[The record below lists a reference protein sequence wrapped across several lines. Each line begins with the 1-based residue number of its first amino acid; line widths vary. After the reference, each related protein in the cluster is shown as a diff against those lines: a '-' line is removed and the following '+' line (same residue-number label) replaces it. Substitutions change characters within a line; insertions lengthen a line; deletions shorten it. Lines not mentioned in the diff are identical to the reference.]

1 MSLLVKVNQSDN
13 VAIAV
18 QPLTAGTE
26 IEGLHINQD
35 IPQAHKVALADIPK
49 GSPVIRYGVILGYAM
64 NPIRRGDW
72 INEFMLELP
81 TPPSVDDMEYG
92 KNIVTELP
100 DPPVTTFE
108 GYVNSDGGYAGTRNI
123 LGISTTVQ
131 CVTGVLNVA
140 VKRMKEELLP
150 KYPNV
155 DDIVPIN
162 HAYGCGVAIN
172 APEASD
178 IIRALERELKKA
190 GAKIHLHTAVQEIVK
205 KPVTDSVNTLESEAA
220 LTESG
225 YDAGKSRK
233 GKKLSDIPQ
242 EKITGVIL
250 TDGTFMEGD
259 AVIVATGGFS
269 YQSTGSTG
277 DGYRFARELG
287 LKVTDIAPSLV
298 PLKTKEDYV
307 PKLQGL
313 SLKNTGLTIKN
324 GKKVLYEDFGEMMF
338 THFGVTGPMILSASA
353 HIGAKLAKAPNGE
366 LSAYLDLKPALTREQ
381 LDARIL
387 REFEAGPNKQ
397 FKNVIGVLF
406 PSSLTPV
413 MLELGGIPAEKK
425 IHDISREERQHFIDL
440 IKAFPFTITGM
451 GEFKEAIITRG
462 GVSVKEINPGTMEVK
477 KISGLYFAGEVLD
490 LDAVTGGYNL
500 QIAWS
505 TAYLAAQAIRYC
517 SLRSQ

>member
-1 MSLLVKVNQSDN
+1 MSKVLIIGGGAAGMMAGVFAARNHHEVHILEKNEKLGKKVFITGKGRCNVANACDTEELFPAVMSNPKFLYSGFYSFGPQDVMNYFEEAGVPLKVERGNRVFPQSD
-13 VAIAV
+13 
-18 QPLTAGTE
+18 
-26 IEGLHINQD
+26 H
-35 IPQAHKVALADIPK
+35 
-49 GSPVIRYGVILGYAM
+49 S
-64 NPIRRGDW
+64 
-72 INEFMLELP
+72 
-81 TPPSVDDMEYG
+81 
-92 KNIVTELP
+92 
-100 DPPVTTFE
+100 
-108 GYVNSDGGYAGTRNI
+108 
-123 LGISTTVQ
+123 
-131 CVTGVLNVA
+131 
-140 VKRMKEELLP
+140 
-150 KYPNV
+150 
-155 DDIVPIN
+155 
-162 HAYGCGVAIN
+162 
-172 APEASD
+172 SD

-190 GAKIHLHTAVQEIVK
+190 GAKVHLHTAVKEVVK
-205 KPVTDSVNTLESEAA
+205 EQITDPETG
-220 LTESG
+220 TE
-225 YDAGKSRK
+225 K
-233 GKKLSDIPQ
+233 

-277 DGYRFARELG
+277 DGYRFAKELG
-287 LKVTDIAPSLV
+287 LKVTDISPSLV
-298 PLKTKEDYV
+298 PLKTKEDYI

-313 SLKNTGLTIKN
+313 SLKNTGLIIKN

-387 REFEAGPNKQ
+387 REFETGQNKQ

-413 MLELGGIPAEKK
+413 MLELGGIPADKK

-451 GEFKEAIITRG
+451 GEFKEAIITKG
-462 GVSVKEINPGTMEVK
+462 GVSVKEINPGTMESK

-505 TAYLAAQAIRYC
+505 TAYLAAQAI
-517 SLRSQ
+517 Q

>member
-1 MSLLVKVNQSDN
+1 MSKVLIIGGGAAGMMAGVFAARNHHEVHILEKNEKLGKKVFITGKGRCNVTNACDTEELFPAMMSNPKFLYSSFYSFTPQDVMEFFEEAGVPLKVERGNRVFPQSD
-13 VAIAV
+13 
-18 QPLTAGTE
+18 
-26 IEGLHINQD
+26 H
-35 IPQAHKVALADIPK
+35 
-49 GSPVIRYGVILGYAM
+49 S
-64 NPIRRGDW
+64 
-72 INEFMLELP
+72 
-81 TPPSVDDMEYG
+81 
-92 KNIVTELP
+92 
-100 DPPVTTFE
+100 
-108 GYVNSDGGYAGTRNI
+108 
-123 LGISTTVQ
+123 
-131 CVTGVLNVA
+131 
-140 VKRMKEELLP
+140 
-150 KYPNV
+150 
-155 DDIVPIN
+155 
-162 HAYGCGVAIN
+162 
-172 APEASD
+172 SD

-190 GAKIHLHTAVQEIVK
+190 GAKIHLHTAVKEIVK
-205 KPVTDSVNTLESEAA
+205 ESETDSVTDSV
-220 LTESG
+220 
-225 YDAGKSRK
+225 
-233 GKKLSDIPQ
+233 
-242 EKITGVIL
+242 TGVIL

-298 PLKTKEDYV
+298 PLKTKEDYI

-462 GVSVKEINPGTMEVK
+462 GVSVKEINPGTMESK

-505 TAYLAAQAIRYC
+505 TAYLAAQAI
-517 SLRSQ
+517 

>member
-1 MSLLVKVNQSDN
+1 MSKVLIIGGGAAGMMAGVFAARNHHEVHILEKNEKLGKKVFITGKGRCNVTNACDTEELFPAMMSNPKFLYSSFYSFTPQDVMEFFEKAGVPLKVERGNRVFPQSD
-13 VAIAV
+13 
-18 QPLTAGTE
+18 
-26 IEGLHINQD
+26 H
-35 IPQAHKVALADIPK
+35 
-49 GSPVIRYGVILGYAM
+49 S
-64 NPIRRGDW
+64 
-72 INEFMLELP
+72 
-81 TPPSVDDMEYG
+81 
-92 KNIVTELP
+92 
-100 DPPVTTFE
+100 
-108 GYVNSDGGYAGTRNI
+108 
-123 LGISTTVQ
+123 
-131 CVTGVLNVA
+131 
-140 VKRMKEELLP
+140 
-150 KYPNV
+150 
-155 DDIVPIN
+155 
-162 HAYGCGVAIN
+162 
-172 APEASD
+172 SD

-190 GAKIHLHTAVQEIVK
+190 GAKIHLHTAVKEVVK
-205 KPVTDSVNTLESEAA
+205 ESETDSV
-220 LTESG
+220 
-225 YDAGKSRK
+225 
-233 GKKLSDIPQ
+233 
-242 EKITGVIL
+242 TGVIL

-298 PLKTKEDYV
+298 PLKTKEDYI

-366 LSAYLDLKPALTREQ
+366 LSAYLDLKPALTKEQ

-462 GVSVKEINPGTMEVK
+462 GVSVKEINPGTMGSK

-505 TAYLAAQAIRYC
+505 TAYLAAQAI
-517 SLRSQ
+517 Q